1 MHDLLKLGTTGKP
14 KVTCKDCQPYVL
26 GVKHQALRLC
36 SHALRVAL
44 CGRWW
49 QLPDVGVWPQLGMLM
64 CFQRL
69 VELQESTRIL
79 MDLGQPAHN
88 PNHQYAE
95 LKVRLPLL
103 SGCSDAPVMRVL
115 AGAACHAL
123 LYEHDR

>member
-1 MHDLLKLGTTGKP
+1 M
-14 KVTCKDCQPYVL
+14 
-26 GVKHQALRLC
+26 LC
-36 SHALRVAL
+36 D
-44 CGRWW
+44 RWW

-95 LKVRLPLL
+95 LKVCCHMCLLPNCQTEIRQSWLVQPCGVCI
-103 SGCSDAPVMRVL
+103 SMAFG
-115 AGAACHAL
+115 
-123 LYEHDR
+123 